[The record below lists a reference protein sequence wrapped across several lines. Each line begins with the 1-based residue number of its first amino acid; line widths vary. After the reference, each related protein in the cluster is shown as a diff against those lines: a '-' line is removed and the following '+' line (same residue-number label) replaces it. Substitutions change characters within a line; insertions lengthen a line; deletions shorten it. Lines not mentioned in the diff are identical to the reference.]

1 MRGGIESEGRGNPS
15 CLEERGRVCLFAY
28 SFKVDR
34 HRLRPRDYKMVDKR
48 NYQRVNLMPHFTL
61 QTSIFTLPSL
71 AFLETD
77 TEAYVGVAETG
88 GEVVALR

>member
-1 MRGGIESEGRGNPS
+1 
-15 CLEERGRVCLFAY
+15 
-28 SFKVDR
+28 VDR
-34 HRLRPRDYKMVDKR
+34 HGLRPRDDKLVDKR

-77 TEAYVGVAETG
+77 TEAYA
-88 GEVVALR
+88 VVAVPGGIEEAPS